1 MVRALRVTG
10 IVFAVPG
17 LALSI
22 LGVASAYSDD
32 PGPWANLGLACVSIA
47 VVCALG
53 AIISDRKDSN
63 T

>member
-22 LGVASAYSDD
+22 LGVADAYSDD
-32 PGPWANLGLACVSIA
+32 PGPWASLGLACVSIA

-53 AIISDRKDSN
+53 AIISDRKNSN